1 MSMRYRRFWSLGF
14 LLWGLALAGP
24 AAALNVTF
32 SNSTGISGSNVWIMF
47 GGQNNSTLSGT
58 LTYSGTTQ
66 SITFGTSYQL
76 SQISGPVNLQN
87 ANAGKI
93 FVSLGADLTP
103 QGQFSVL
110 GNPDFQYMS
119 LDPLAQVRWDK
130 VEYTLFSNT
139 AQGLSAINMSAADF
153 YSIPMQ
159 IVTSLSGAAT
169 GTIGWHPQT
178 STSTVFYNLGTL
190 APGVNQPYAV
200 VTATGNAAYTVQA
213 TLSGTTLNILRV
225 VNPHSISLAV
235 TNPYPS
241 LLPYA
246 ISTGTSGT
254 TANLNSYYFG
264 AGTGNN
270 GLPATAWQAQTY
282 NFTSTVDSSGNMVI
296 DGSGGAVGS
305 QTITIQAADLAAG
318 LYSNAPNYYLKTFNN
333 GTVALQNSN
342 CVYDAIISDILAAY
356 NMGLVASTVV
366 DPRYS
371 GTIVG
376 QEPSGQWYSVESTPF
391 ANQPLFT
398 PAQLFSAMQ
407 PNSPAGTPYFNPF
420 AAYIA
425 SVTDAYGFP
434 YTDKSATPQL
444 DITPG
449 SADTMVITLLPDVV
463 SVSGAQTPRPAQL
476 PVAIKDNQTAIS
488 YLSVRGESAVN
499 TGAIK
504 LHLQITHPAISE
516 LTVRLVS
523 PSGKSYL
530 IHDRT
535 GGSSA
540 NLVIPGVPL
549 PAGSQE
555 TRPNG
560 LWMLVVKDSKR
571 GNTGQLEEW
580 ALEFP

>member
-190 APGVNQPYAV
+190 APGVNQPPPH
-200 VTATGNAAYTVQA
+200 G
-213 TLSGTTLNILRV
+213 LR
-225 VNPHSISLAV
+225 
-235 TNPYPS
+235 
-241 LLPYA
+241 
-246 ISTGTSGT
+246 
-254 TANLNSYYFG
+254 
-264 AGTGNN
+264 
-270 GLPATAWQAQTY
+270 
-282 NFTSTVDSSGNMVI
+282 
-296 DGSGGAVGS
+296 
-305 QTITIQAADLAAG
+305 
-318 LYSNAPNYYLKTFNN
+318 
-333 GTVALQNSN
+333 
-342 CVYDAIISDILAAY
+342 
-356 NMGLVASTVV
+356 
-366 DPRYS
+366 
-371 GTIVG
+371 
-376 QEPSGQWYSVESTPF
+376 
-391 ANQPLFT
+391 
-398 PAQLFSAMQ
+398 
-407 PNSPAGTPYFNPF
+407 
-420 AAYIA
+420 
-425 SVTDAYGFP
+425 
-434 YTDKSATPQL
+434 
-444 DITPG
+444 
-449 SADTMVITLLPDVV
+449 
-463 SVSGAQTPRPAQL
+463 
-476 PVAIKDNQTAIS
+476 
-488 YLSVRGESAVN
+488 
-499 TGAIK
+499 
-504 LHLQITHPAISE
+504 
-516 LTVRLVS
+516 
-523 PSGKSYL
+523 
-530 IHDRT
+530 
-535 GGSSA
+535 
-540 NLVIPGVPL
+540 
-549 PAGSQE
+549 
-555 TRPNG
+555 
-560 LWMLVVKDSKR
+560 
-571 GNTGQLEEW
+571 
-580 ALEFP
+580 